1 MIYYITR
8 LIQLKMLITIIIS
21 KVSFN
26 RFLSNPISFFDF
38 LVLPFI
44 NSISDTTYSQNR
56 TCQQRYN
63 QLYDEIINNFYLAKV
78 NLPHA

>member
-1 MIYYITR
+1 
-8 LIQLKMLITIIIS
+8 MLITIIIS

-26 RFLSNPISFFDF
+26 SFLYNPISFFDF

-56 TCQQRYN
+56 KCQQRYN
-63 QLYDEIINNFYLAKV
+63 QLYDEIIDHLYLPKV
-78 NLPHA
+78 NISHVYVTLDAFDYPF

>member
-1 MIYYITR
+1 
-8 LIQLKMLITIIIS
+8 MLITIIIS

-44 NSISDTTYSQNR
+44 NSISDTPYSQNR

-63 QLYDEIINNFYLAKV
+63 QLYDEIINHFYSAKV